1 MAANASLTVA
11 GVKEAMREIQ
21 KLEPETAKAIKKD
34 FKSIVKLVVDAAKAQ
49 VVELPLSGFA
59 RNWKSGKLLPW
70 SKDAVSKSIIARF
83 SNRKRGNSLAV
94 FSVTMKSPA
103 GTIFDMAGKG
113 SSNRLAA
120 ALDQIAGKP
129 SRLMW
134 PTYERHADAVND
146 NLKQLVD
153 RITDETNRRLVS

>member
-1 MAANASLTVA
+1 MAVDSTVTIV
-11 GVKEAMREIQ
+11 GVKETLRNLQ
-21 KLEPETAKAIKKD
+21 KLEPDTAKAIKAE
-34 FKSIVKLVVDAAKAQ
+34 FKQIVKPIVDAAKPQ
-49 VVELPLSGFA
+49 VRELPLSGFA
-59 RNWKSGKLLPW
+59 RNWKGGKILPW
-70 SKDAVSKSIIARF
+70 DKSAVQKSIIARF

-103 GTIFDMAGKG
+103 GTIFDMAGKT

-134 PTYERHADAVND
+134 PTYERHADQVNE
-146 NLKQLVD
+146 NLARLVEK
-153 RITDETNRRLVS
+153 ITDEANRRLVG